1 MQPPNDLVRACL
13 RWTVPAPTDMTDD
26 PRRCVTNEAD
36 AIRGMPDLTKS
47 DQRQVTRAC
56 VADSANGNRL
66 IESREPAAAGG
77 RERGVDPPAN
87 TLVVDVIAVEQCDED
102 IDVQQGARHTASSS
116 RSRSTRALDTAGP
129 RCSKGS

>member
-26 PRRCVTNEAD
+26 PRQCVTNEAD

-66 IESREPAAAGG
+66 IESREPAAVGG
-77 RERGVDPPAN
+77 GERGQISVGYLALPVQPRVVN
-87 TLVVDVIAVEQCDED
+87 KLVGKQEF
-102 IDVQQGARHTASSS
+102 
-116 RSRSTRALDTAGP
+116 
-129 RCSKGS
+129 